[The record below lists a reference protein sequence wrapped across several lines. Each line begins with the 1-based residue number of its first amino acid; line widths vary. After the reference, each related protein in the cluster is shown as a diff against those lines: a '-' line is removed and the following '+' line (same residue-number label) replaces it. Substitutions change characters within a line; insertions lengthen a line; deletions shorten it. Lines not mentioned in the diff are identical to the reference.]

1 MVAQLNDKDPDQA
14 PKPLRQRLAWLVGI
28 WAASV
33 AALAVVAYLLRL
45 FMAAAGMT
53 G

>member
-1 MVAQLNDKDPDQA
+1 
-14 PKPLRQRLAWLVGI
+14 LAWFVAI

-33 AALAVVAYLLRL
+33 AALAVVAAIIRSVLL
-45 FMAAAGMT
+45 G